1 MREGPEEV
9 VQEPEEKEKYKRA
22 AKPEEEDDDEAKRLA
37 FQKAKVYNNYIC
49 ILNEF

>member
-9 VQEPEEKEKYKRA
+9 VKEPEEKDKYKRA

-37 FQKAKVYNNYIC
+37 FQKAKVYNNC
-49 ILNEF
+49 F